1 LKDML
6 KKNFSKE
13 VMHVLAISDFYQ
25 LLAISLRL
33 PDHDLA
39 QGMLDGSYGQDAV
52 NILQELY
59 CDEEK
64 IAEVKKLF
72 AKLSL
77 NAKLSS
83 NDELSL
89 SKDKVTSF
97 LIEMR
102 REYTRLFDNPKNPAL
117 SIYETVFLHDPEE
130 EKEELMLFMSPAAL
144 DAERCYKEAGVSL
157 VKQSSEPADHMAT
170 ELEFMMYLYA
180 KKGQV
185 LQEGNEEA
193 FNLINKQ
200 IKEFHKLHLN
210 KWALDF
216 FKKLQAEAKLLPYQ
230 GIAQIGIIG
239 LGKVLEKE

>member
-1 LKDML
+1 MNNML
-6 KKNFSKE
+6 KEALSE
-13 VMHVLAISDFYQ
+13 EILHVLAISDFYQ

-52 NILQELY
+52 SILQELY
-59 CDEEK
+59 CDQEK

-77 NAKLSS
+77 NGKLSS
-83 NDELSL
+83 NNKLTL
-89 SKDKVTSF
+89 SKDKLTPF

-102 REYTRLFDNPKNPAL
+102 REYTRLFDDPKNPAL
-117 SIYETVFLHDPEE
+117 SIYETVFLHNPEE
-130 EKEELMLFMSPAAL
+130 EKDGVMLFLSPAAL

-157 VKQSSEPADHMAT
+157 AKQSAEPADHMAT

-180 KKGQV
+180 KKGQA
-185 LQEGNEEA
+185 LQKGDVEA
-193 FNLINKQ
+193 IDLINKQ
-200 IKEFHKLHLN
+200 IKEFQQFHLK

-216 FKKLQAEAKLLPYQ
+216 FKKLQAETKLLPYQ
-230 GIAQIGIIG
+230 GIAQIGNIG
-239 LGKVLEKE
+239 LEKVLEKE